1 MNRQYLTVTALN
13 RYLKFKFDNDS
24 ELQSILLKAEI
35 SNFKRHSRGHL
46 YLTLKDDQSQISAIM
61 FVSSTRGLKFNPKDG
76 DKVIVEGY
84 VSVYEAYG
92 TYQIYIQRM
101 DLDGVGDLY
110 LAYEKLKE
118 ELLEKGYFSEDHKL
132 KLPRFPKTVG
142 VITSPTGA
150 AVRDIINVINSRFP
164 MTKIIVYPAL
174 VQGTEAK
181 KSIVESIEKA
191 NRQALVDVI
200 ILGRGGG
207 SIEDLWAFNEEIVA
221 MAIYNSKIPIISAV
235 GHETDFTIS
244 DFVADVRAS
253 TPSHA
258 AELAVRNYREVSS
271 DIAQLKNRLDLS
283 LKNQYENALKH
294 YRQIVSRNVLINP
307 LRLLESKE
315 LKFMAAYDKL
325 LKANPLM
332 VIKQRQE
339 KVENFLKT
347 INSEYRFYLKDLNT
361 NYQNLIEKLELV
373 NPLNI
378 MKKGFAVVSQEG
390 TIKKS
395 IKEIDKEKQLDILI
409 SGGEVSA
416 KILAMKG
423 NKNE

>member
-13 RYLKFKFDNDS
+13 RYLKFKFDNDT
-24 ELQSILLKAEI
+24 ELQSIHLKAEI

-61 FVSSTRGLKFNPKDG
+61 FVSNTRGLKFNPKDG

-92 TYQIYIQRM
+92 TYQIYIQKM

-118 ELLEKGYFSEDHKL
+118 ELSEKGYFSEEHKL

-164 MTKIIVYPAL
+164 MTNIIVYPAL
-174 VQGTEAK
+174 VQGVDAK

-207 SIEDLWAFNEEIVA
+207 SIEDLWAFNEQIVA

-244 DFVADVRAS
+244 DFVADLRAS

-258 AELAVRNYREVSS
+258 AELAVRNYREVWA
-271 DIAQLKNRLDLS
+271 DIEQLKNRLDMS
-283 LKNQYENALKH
+283 LKNKYENSLKH

-315 LKFMAAYDKL
+315 LKFTAAYDKL
-325 LKANPLM
+325 LKSNPLT
-332 VIKQRQE
+332 VIKQKQE
-339 KVENFLKT
+339 KVESFLKT
-347 INSEYRFYLKDLNT
+347 INTEYRFYLKDLFT

-390 TIKKS
+390 IIKKS
-395 IKEIDKEKQLDILI
+395 IKEIEKDKQLDILI

-423 NKNE
+423 NKDE